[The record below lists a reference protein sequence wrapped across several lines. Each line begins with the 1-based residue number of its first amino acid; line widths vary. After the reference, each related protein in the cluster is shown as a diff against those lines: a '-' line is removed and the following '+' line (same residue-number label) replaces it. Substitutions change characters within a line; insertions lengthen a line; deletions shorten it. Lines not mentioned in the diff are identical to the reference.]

1 MNGLMNWNK
10 IQAAALAEAVRQWLA
25 SAQAENIPQISAVT
39 GLILAFLLV
48 LPVLFLSWRREK
60 RLLERRPGRTE
71 GRISRLLFS
80 LLAVLPPAF
89 VGILLA
95 GLWGADGLTGR
106 ALVRAFAQDT
116 GWRGTYPWLGALAA
130 SVLAAVPVWYLAF
143 THALERTDPSVLS
156 AAETLGIRR
165 RKIFWNIVMPQAAC
179 GVMQGTVLGFSRAA
193 GEYGACA
200 LLACALLKTEES
212 GHRAAGG
219 IFGIPGSALL
229 AAWGWDL
236 FCLAAGLVL
245 CLLIAVFS
253 AIRRKRRN
261 RRPRP
266 EGSKKSA

>member
-10 IQAAALAEAVRQWLA
+10 IQAAALATAVRQWLA

-60 RLLERRPGRTE
+60 SLLGRRTGRTE
-71 GRISRLLFS
+71 GRLSRLLFS

-106 ALVRAFAQDT
+106 ALVHAV
-116 GWRGTYPWLGALAA
+116 GWQGIYPWLGALTA

-143 THALERTDPSVLS
+143 AHALERTDSSVLS
-156 AAETLGIRR
+156 AAGTLGIRK
-165 RKIFWNIVMPQAAC
+165 RKIFWNIVMPQAVC
-179 GVMQGTVLGFSRAA
+179 GVVQGTVLGFSRAA

-200 LLACALLKTEES
+200 LLACALLKTEAS
-212 GHRAAGG
+212 GRRAAGG

-236 FCLAAGLVL
+236 LCLAVGCVL
-245 CLLIAVFS
+245 CLLIAGFFS
-253 AIRRKRRN
+253 IRRKRRN
-261 RRPRP
+261 RRPWS

>member
-1 MNGLMNWNK
+1 MNWNK

-71 GRISRLLFS
+71 GRLSRLLFS

-89 VGILLA
+89 VGVLLA
-95 GLWGADGLTGR
+95 GLRGADGLTGR
-106 ALVRAFAQDT
+106 TLVHAI
-116 GWRGTYPWLGALAA
+116 GWQGMYPWLGALAA

-143 THALERTDPSVLS
+143 AHALERTDSSVLS
-156 AAETLGIRR
+156 AAGTLGIRK

-179 GVMQGTVLGFSRAA
+179 GVVQGTVLGFSRAA
-193 GEYGACA
+193 GEYGTCA
-200 LLACALLKTEES
+200 ILACALLKTGAT
-212 GHRAAGG
+212 GHSAAGG

-253 AIRRKRRN
+253 TIRRKRRN
-261 RRPRP
+261 RRLRTADP
-266 EGSKKSA
+266 KKAV